1 MQGGLEILIKVTVT
15 WAKVEKL
22 SILAAKVEEIKYPNT
37 EDYTDDSQD
46 ILAELG
52 IETQE
57 DDEDV
62 EPEQKDDPDV
72 EPEQEDDDGV
82 VELIEWL
89 ILNLILYF
97 AFYIFRYLSE
107 KMEINRE

>member
-1 MQGGLEILIKVTVT
+1 MMCLFVPRI
-15 WAKVEKL
+15 
-22 SILAAKVEEIKYPNT
+22 VEEIEYPIT

-52 IETQE
+52 VETQE

-62 EPEQKDDPDV
+62 EPEQEDDEDV
-72 EPEQEDDDGV
+72 ESEQEDDDGGI
-82 VELIEWL
+82 ELIEWI

-107 KMEINRE
+107 KTEINRE